1 MTCSSC
7 VCPVSEMSELKI
19 RLSAVEAQLQG
30 LLSRLEDVRILEKRV
45 EELEKR
51 TQQKISVR
59 ETVSKG
65 DVWRQ

>member
-1 MTCSSC
+1 
-7 VCPVSEMSELKI
+7 MSELKI

>member
-1 MTCSSC
+1 MNGSSC